1 MCFSGCRSP
10 LSVSR
15 KSILSLSCWNVH
27 GLTDRLRFGNKLT
40 NEEFINHINKHD
52 IVILTESWMKD
63 DVQIPGFNTFSNA
76 AQKTYKKKTG
86 RLSGGLVLGY
96 KNYLRSGISFV
107 KSHNNYIWCKLN
119 HTFFN
124 LEQDVYLCALYIP
137 PHDSPYFDP
146 DLFSNIETD
155 IALFHRKGL
164 IVLAGDFN
172 ARTGKENDF
181 ITDESG
187 KFIPGGDIPPPP
199 NLTKRQNFDNI
210 VNDHGKQLLDL
221 CKTCDLRILNGRS
234 KGDTLGKFTFHS
246 INGISTV
253 DYIIVSHDLF
263 TSVQGF
269 AVKQPNIFSDH
280 SQIVCWIKT
289 GTDLSNNNNSF
300 QERNNVKL
308 PQQYV
313 WDETSAAK
321 FTAALSF
328 QRYSVSITSLR
339 KYKLRFKQYRC

>member
-1 MCFSGCRSP
+1 KRIGLLVTNLKDTVFNRLRRIQSRNLPSNLNTQVLDLPPSP
-10 LSVSR
+10 TSR
-15 KSILSLSCWNVH
+15 ILSTPGQREFLPRVPVPGNNH
-27 GLTDRLRFGNKLT
+27 LGL
-40 NEEFINHINKHD
+40 
-52 IVILTESWMKD
+52 
-63 DVQIPGFNTFSNA
+63 
-76 AQKTYKKKTG
+76 
-86 RLSGGLVLGY
+86 GGKPLYSSV
-96 KNYLRSGISFV
+96 V
-107 KSHNNYIWCKLN
+107 KQ
-119 HTFFN
+119 
-124 LEQDVYLCALYIP
+124 QDVYLCALYIP

-146 DLFSNIETD
+146 ELFSNIETD

-253 DYIIVSHDLF
+253 DYI
-263 TSVQGF
+263 
-269 AVKQPNIFSDH
+269 
-280 SQIVCWIKT
+280 
-289 GTDLSNNNNSF
+289 
-300 QERNNVKL
+300 
-308 PQQYV
+308 
-313 WDETSAAK
+313 
-321 FTAALSF
+321 
-328 QRYSVSITSLR
+328 
-339 KYKLRFKQYRC
+339 